1 MLKNKQIAINIY
13 RDEHP
18 YDTFSIVTIHS
29 NTYAK
34 YDENVYREYIYIGHV
49 IKHIPIYIDDI
60 NAYRKDYH
68 KLNYHL

>member
-34 YDENVYREYIYIGHV
+34 YDENILSRIYLYRTCYKTYS
-49 IKHIPIYIDDI
+49 YL
-60 NAYRKDYH
+60 YRRY
-68 KLNYHL
+68 